1 VTPAQVRYHPDEWA
15 HDLDEWWSPLT
26 GLAAKA
32 DCASDDWLSVLGVGE
47 FFEPRLLE
55 QARVLTPWIC
65 LAASAV
71 AASAA
76 RRWAE
81 VAAQPDA
88 EPAARALAT
97 AAFDVAVGLERLRW
111 DGRRIG
117 EGVLSTGEL
126 IDLGRRAVLALPA
139 APADVAASAR
149 PATSLAAT
157 LAAAEPIGLYLAAG
171 WLAHAGA
178 ATTLGPTMIPEDCP
192 HIEQQI
198 RRDHDEAAVAAP
210 VLADVPATGATA
222 ATGAVAATGAAFADI
237 AAAAAGS
244 DPIAWGTAHL
254 IERLMDGMIDCGPA
268 ALRPDDPPAEARANV
283 LLVAGHGQV
292 GLFETRRQTSVLPVP
307 PGIVVPDLAR
317 MAFVHGNGDFRSS
330 VYTAYIAAA
339 KAEQVKRAGELVS
352 WHIQLPSGT
361 HPLAEKQISGRSAGL
376 GAYVAFRSLSN
387 PGVFADKDVAFTG
400 QVSPDGHVGEVENAN
415 DKIEAAHRRR
425 IRVVVYPRGQAW
437 VDPDDIVQ
445 LEGVE
450 RAEDALIAAA
460 QQLRGLRS
468 YLEAACRLVAPEPWL
483 RTWLSRQ
490 GRSADKMPLLT
501 VTCRH
506 LPPARES
513 LSDQAARKEPE
524 VPPCPAHQLASLY
537 PGYSFAVSADAGG
550 GNTMA
555 AKRMVAS
562 AARRALDGLRALG
575 SDDRFPGFTLP
586 LYVPLGTLPTTWDGV
601 VQASVAA
608 LPALAEPGLEVA
620 VALANTLR
628 ADNPR
633 PWRALVVVD
642 GTDRTHRSGSSAV
655 ADKERD
661 FVALV
666 TSSPHQ
672 SHPGWRPSRPAQVVL
687 CGRHGS
693 PAHHRAAEALRRE
706 RPDSTATM
714 GLDPLT
720 GAEIDRY
727 VASLS
732 TAGTSLTGKARD
744 LATNPLL
751 LTLSVI
757 AGRSQ
762 HGEGDSTDLLDRVI
776 DVLLGSEAGH
786 RRYLAEIAFRA
797 AVAKRQP
804 VSEFTLADIAARGS
818 ESAVELALADNDTE
832 RAMAIALD
840 RHERQAFQSAEEETH
855 LLTASG
861 AGWRF
866 FHDRAFA
873 FLVADRVA
881 RHAAEDPG
889 SGDELFGELGSH
901 LGDALWTDVIEATG
915 RLLELPSR
923 ASSDRA

>member
-1 VTPAQVRYHPDEWA
+1 MSPVQVRYHPDEWA
-15 HDLDEWWSPLT
+15 HDLDEWWAPLA
-26 GLAAKA
+26 GLTARAGRA
-32 DCASDDWLSVLGVGE
+32 PGDWLGVLGVEE

-76 RRWAE
+76 RGWAE
-81 VAAQPDA
+81 AAPQPGS

-97 AAFDVAVGLERLRW
+97 TAFDVAVGLQRLRW
-111 DGRRIG
+111 DGRRLG
-117 EGVLSTGEL
+117 EGVLSTAEL
-126 IDLGRRAVLALPA
+126 VDLGRRAVLALHDPA
-139 APADVAASAR
+139 AASADVAASTR
-149 PATSLAAT
+149 PATSFAAT
-157 LAAAEPIGLYLAAG
+157 LATTEPIGLYLAAG
-171 WLAHAGA
+171 WLAHAGGAPEPSMIA
-178 ATTLGPTMIPEDCP
+178 ADCS
-192 HIEQQI
+192 HMEQQI
-198 RRDHDEAAVAAP
+198 RRDHGSAAVAEP
-210 VLADVPATGATA
+210 VLTDIPAA
-222 ATGAVAATGAAFADI
+222 AATGAAFADI

-254 IERLMDGMIDCGPA
+254 IERLIDGAMDHSPA
-268 ALRPDDPPAEARANV
+268 ALRPDDPPGEARANV

-292 GLFETRRQTSVLPVP
+292 GLFETRRHTSLLRVP
-307 PGIVVPDLAR
+307 PGTVVPDLAR
-317 MAFVHGNGDFRSS
+317 MAFVHGNGDFLGSIGSAFAAS
-330 VYTAYIAAA
+330 V
-339 KAEQVKRAGELVS
+339 KAEELERGGELVS
-352 WHIQLPSGT
+352 WNIQLPSGT
-361 HPLAEKQISGRSAGL
+361 HPLAEKTVSGRSAGL

-387 PGVFADKDVAFTG
+387 PGVFSDKDVAFTG

-425 IRVVVYPRGQAW
+425 IRLVVHPRGQAW

-450 RAEDALIAAA
+450 TAEDALIAAA

-483 RTWLSRQ
+483 RTWLLRQ
-490 GRSADKMPLLT
+490 GRRADEMPLLT

-506 LPPARES
+506 LPPAREA
-513 LSDQAARKEPE
+513 LSGHEARKEPE
-524 VPPCPAHQLASLY
+524 VPPCAAHQLASLY
-537 PGYSFAVSADAGG
+537 PGYSFAISADAGG

-555 AKRMVAS
+555 AKRMVAE

-575 SDDRFPGFTLP
+575 SEDRFPVCTLP
-586 LYVPLGTLPTTWDGV
+586 LYVPLGALPTTWDGV

-620 VALANTLR
+620 VALANALR

-642 GTDRTHRSGSSAV
+642 GTDRTHRSGSSVV

-706 RPDSTATM
+706 RPDAVATM

-727 VASLS
+727 VAGLS
-732 TAGTSLTGKARD
+732 AARISLTGKARD

-757 AGRSQ
+757 AGRP
-762 HGEGDSTDLLDRVI
+762 HAGDGDSTDLLDRVI
-776 DVLLGSEAGH
+776 DVLLGAEAGH

-804 VSEFTLADIAARGS
+804 AGEFTLADIAGRGS
-818 ESAVELALADNDTE
+818 ETTVELALADNDTE

-915 RLLELPSR
+915 RLLELRSR
-923 ASSDRA
+923 ALSERA

>member
-1 VTPAQVRYHPDEWA
+1 MSPAQVRYHPDEWA

-26 GLAAKA
+26 GLAVKA

-117 EGVLSTGEL
+117 EGVLSTGDL
-126 IDLGRRAVLALPA
+126 IDLGRRAVLALHDPA
-139 APADVAASAR
+139 AAG
-149 PATSLAAT
+149 
-157 LAAAEPIGLYLAAG
+157 AEPIGLYLAAG

-178 ATTLGPTMIPEDCP
+178 EPA
-192 HIEQQI
+192 
-198 RRDHDEAAVAAP
+198 
-210 VLADVPATGATA
+210 LADIAAAA
-222 ATGAVAATGAAFADI
+222 ATGVAFADI
-237 AAAAAGS
+237 AAAAGS

-254 IERLMDGMIDCGPA
+254 VERLMDGMIDCGPA

-292 GLFETRRQTSVLPVP
+292 GSFETRRQTSVLPVP

-317 MAFVHGNGDFRSS
+317 MAFVHGNGDFLES
-330 VYTAYIAAA
+330 VGNAFAAA
-339 KAEQVKRAGELVS
+339 VKAERVERAGELVS
-352 WHIQLPSGT
+352 WHIQLPTGT
-361 HPLAEKQISGRSAGL
+361 HPLAEKLVSGRSAGL

-483 RTWLSRQ
+483 RTWLRRQ

-506 LPPARES
+506 LPPAREA

-620 VALANTLR
+620 VALASTLR

-672 SHPGWRPSRPAQVVL
+672 NHPGWRPSRPAQVVL

-732 TAGTSLTGKARD
+732 TAGISLTGKARD

-757 AGRSQ
+757 AGRPQ

-776 DVLLGSEAGH
+776 DVLLGTEAGH

>member
-1 VTPAQVRYHPDEWA
+1 MSPVQVRYHPDEWA
-15 HDLDEWWSPLT
+15 HDLDEWWTPLT
-26 GLAAKA
+26 GLVAKA

-65 LAASAV
+65 LAASAA

-81 VAAQPDA
+81 VTAQPDA

-117 EGVLSTGEL
+117 EGVLSTGGL
-126 IDLGRRAVLALPA
+126 IDLGRRAVLALLDPA
-139 APADVAASAR
+139 AASADVAAPAR

-157 LAAAEPIGLYLAAG
+157 VATTEPIGLYLAAG
-171 WLAHAGA
+171 WLAHAGG
-178 ATTLGPTMIPEDCP
+178 ATTLG
-192 HIEQQI
+192 
-198 RRDHDEAAVAAP
+198 REAA
-210 VLADVPATGATA
+210 ADHGEAA
-222 ATGAVAATGAAFADI
+222 ATGVAFADI

-254 IERLMDGMIDCGPA
+254 VERLIDGMIDCGPA

-292 GLFETRRQTSVLPVP
+292 GLFETRRQTSALPVP

-317 MAFVHGNGDFRSS
+317 MAFVHGNDDFRTS
-330 VYTAYIAAA
+330 VDAAYTAAA
-339 KAEQVKRAGELVS
+339 KAEQVERAGELVS

-361 HPLAEKQISGRSAGL
+361 HPLAEKLVSGRSAGL

-483 RTWLSRQ
+483 RTWLRRQ
-490 GRSADKMPLLT
+490 GRSTDKMPLLT

-506 LPPARES
+506 LPPAREA

-586 LYVPLGTLPTTWDGV
+586 LYVPLGALPTTWDGV

-620 VALANTLR
+620 VALASTLR

-732 TAGTSLTGKARD
+732 TSGISLTGKARD

-757 AGRSQ
+757 AGRPQ

-776 DVLLGSEAGH
+776 DVLLGAEADH

-840 RHERQAFQSAEEETH
+840 RHERQAFQSAEEESH

-915 RLLELPSR
+915 RLLELRSR

>member
-1 VTPAQVRYHPDEWA
+1 MSPVQVRYHPDEWA
-15 HDLDEWWSPLT
+15 HDLDEWWAPLT
-26 GLAAKA
+26 GLVAKA

-55 QARVLTPWIC
+55 QARVLTSWIC

-71 AASAA
+71 GAAAA
-76 RRWAE
+76 RRWADL
-81 VAAQPDA
+81 AAQPAA

-97 AAFDVAVGLERLRW
+97 AAFDVAVALERLRW

-117 EGVLSTGEL
+117 EGVVSTGEL
-126 IDLGRRAVLALPA
+126 IDLGRRA
-139 APADVAASAR
+139 APALAATPADRAGSAR
-149 PATSLAAT
+149 PAPSAALAT
-157 LAAAEPIGLYLAAG
+157 TEPIGLYLAAG
-171 WLAHAGA
+171 WLAHASGTA
-178 ATTLGPTMIPEDCP
+178 LRPTMIAEDFS
-192 HIEQQI
+192 HLERQI
-198 RRDHDEAAVAAP
+198 LRDHEEAAGDQGQAA
-210 VLADVPATGATA
+210 ASGS
-222 ATGAVAATGAAFADI
+222 AFASI

-254 IERLMDGMIDCGPA
+254 VERLVDGMIDRGPA
-268 ALRPDDPPAEARANV
+268 SLRPDDPPAEARANV

-292 GLFETRRQTSVLPVP
+292 GLFETRRQTSELPVP

-317 MAFVHGNGDFRSS
+317 MAFVHGNDDFRIS
-330 VYTAYIAAA
+330 VDTAYTAAV
-339 KAEQVKRAGELVS
+339 KREQLERAGELVS

-361 HPLAEKQISGRSAGL
+361 HPLAEKLVSGRSAGL

-483 RTWLSRQ
+483 RTWLRRQ

-506 LPPARES
+506 LPPAREA

-524 VPPCPAHQLASLY
+524 VPPCPAHQLATLY

-575 SDDRFPGFTLP
+575 SEDRFPGFTLP
-586 LYVPLGTLPTTWDGV
+586 LYVPLGALPTTWDGV

-693 PAHHRAAEALRRE
+693 PGHHRAAEALRRE
-706 RPDSTATM
+706 RPDAVATM

-732 TAGTSLTGKARD
+732 TAGISLTGKARD

-757 AGRSQ
+757 AGKPQ
-762 HGEGDSTDLLDRVI
+762 PAGEGDSTDLLDRVI
-776 DVLLGSEAGH
+776 DVLLGAEADH

-915 RLLELPSR
+915 RLLELRSR
-923 ASSDRA
+923 APSDRA

>member
-1 VTPAQVRYHPDEWA
+1 VSPVQVRYHPDEWA
-15 HDLDEWWSPLT
+15 HDLDEWWTPLV
-26 GLAAKA
+26 GLTAKA
-32 DCASDDWLSVLGVGE
+32 DCACDGWLSVLGVGE

-76 RRWAE
+76 RGWAE
-81 VAAQPDA
+81 AAAQPDS

-97 AAFDVAVGLERLRW
+97 AAFDVAVRLERLRW

-126 IDLGRRAVLALPA
+126 IDLGRRAVLARDPA
-139 APADVAASAR
+139 AASAG
-149 PATSLAAT
+149 
-157 LAAAEPIGLYLAAG
+157 AEPIGVYLAAG
-171 WLAHAGA
+171 WLAHAGGE
-178 ATTLGPTMIPEDCP
+178 LEPTMIAADYS
-192 HIEQQI
+192 HIERQI
-198 RRDHDEAAVAAP
+198 RRDHGEAA
-210 VLADVPATGATA
+210 TA
-222 ATGAVAATGAAFADI
+222 EPAFADI

-254 IERLMDGMIDCGPA
+254 VERLIDGVMDRGPA

-283 LLVAGHGQV
+283 LLVSGHGQV
-292 GLFETRRQTSVLPVP
+292 GLFETRRQTSLLQVP
-307 PGIVVPDLAR
+307 SGTVVPDLAR
-317 MAFVHGNGDFRSS
+317 MAFVHGNGDFVGSIGSS
-330 VYTAYIAAA
+330 FAAA
-339 KAEQVKRAGELVS
+339 VKAEQLERAGELVS
-352 WHIQLPSGT
+352 WNIQLPSGT
-361 HPLAEKQISGRSAGL
+361 HPLAEKTVFGKSAGL

-387 PGVFADKDVAFTG
+387 PGVFSDKDVAFTG
-400 QVSPDGHVGEVENAN
+400 QVSPDGQVGEVENAN

-425 IRVVVYPRGQAW
+425 IRLVVYPRGQAW

-483 RTWLSRQ
+483 RTWLRRQ
-490 GRSADKMPLLT
+490 GRRADEMPLLT

-506 LPPARES
+506 LPPAREA

-524 VPPCPAHQLASLY
+524 VPPCPAHQLASMY

-555 AKRMVAS
+555 AKRMVAL

-575 SDDRFPGFTLP
+575 SEDRFPGLTLP

-633 PWRALVVVD
+633 PWRALVVAD

-655 ADKERD
+655 ADRERD

-666 TSSPHQ
+666 TSSPRK

-706 RPDSTATM
+706 RPEAVATM

-727 VASLS
+727 VAGLS
-732 TAGTSLTGKARD
+732 AARISLTGKARD

-757 AGRSQ
+757 AGRP
-762 HGEGDSTDLLDRVI
+762 HAGDGDSTDLLDRVI
-776 DVLLGSEAGH
+776 DVLLGAEAGH

-804 VSEFTLADIAARGS
+804 VGEFTLADIAGRGS
-818 ESAVELALADNDTE
+818 EATVELALADNDTE

-915 RLLELPSR
+915 RLLELRSR
-923 ASSDRA
+923 ALSERA

>member
-1 VTPAQVRYHPDEWA
+1 VSPAGVRYHPDEWA

-26 GLAAKA
+26 SLAAKA
-32 DCASDDWLSVLGVGE
+32 GCASDDWLTVLGVEE

-76 RRWAE
+76 RTWAE
-81 VAAQPDA
+81 ATLRPDSG
-88 EPAARALAT
+88 PAAWALAT
-97 AAFDVAVGLERLRW
+97 AAFDVAAGLERLRW
-111 DGRRIG
+111 DGRRLG
-117 EGVLSTGEL
+117 EGVLRTGEL
-126 IDLGRRAVLALPA
+126 IDLGRRAVSIPPSTSPA
-139 APADVAASAR
+139 AK
-149 PATSLAAT
+149 T
-157 LAAAEPIGLYLAAG
+157 EPTGLYLAAG
-171 WLAHAGA
+171 WLVHAGGA
-178 ATTLGPTMIPEDCP
+178 VEP
-192 HIEQQI
+192 
-198 RRDHDEAAVAAP
+198 AAVPAGAP
-210 VLADVPATGATA
+210 PGLTATPEP
-222 ATGAVAATGAAFADI
+222 AFASI
-237 AAAAAGS
+237 AAARAGT

-254 IERLMDGMIDCGPA
+254 VERLIDGGIDRGPV

-292 GLFETRRQTSVLPVP
+292 GLLETRRQTSLLPVP
-307 PGIVVPDLAR
+307 AGTVVPDLAR

-330 VYTAYIAAA
+330 VDTAYIAAA
-339 KAEQVKRAGELVS
+339 KAERVERPGELVS
-352 WHIQLPSGT
+352 WSIQLPSGT
-361 HPLAEKQISGRSAGL
+361 HPLAEKTVSGRSAGL

-387 PGVFADKDVAFTG
+387 PGVFSDSGVAFTG
-400 QVSPDGHVGEVENAN
+400 QVSPDGLVGEVESAH

-425 IRVVVYPRGQAW
+425 IRLVVHPRGQAW

-483 RTWLSRQ
+483 RTWLRRQ
-490 GRSADKMPLLT
+490 GRRPDETPLLT

-506 LPPARES
+506 LPPREA
-513 LSDQAARKEPE
+513 LSHHPERKEPE
-524 VPPCPAHQLASLY
+524 IPPCPAHQLASLY

-555 AKRMVAS
+555 AKRMVAL

-575 SDDRFPGFTLP
+575 SEDRFAGFTLP

-608 LPALAEPGLEVA
+608 LPALTEPGLEVA

-628 ADNPR
+628 ADSPR

-642 GTDRTHRSGSSAV
+642 GTDRTHRSGSSAL
-655 ADKERD
+655 ADRERD

-672 SHPGWRPSRPAQVVL
+672 THPGWRPSRPAQVVL

-706 RPDSTATM
+706 RPDAVATM

-732 TAGTSLTGKARD
+732 TSGTSLTGRARD

-757 AGRSQ
+757 AGKPRPA
-762 HGEGDSTDLLDRVI
+762 GEGDSTDLLDRVI
-776 DVLLGSEAGH
+776 DVLLGAAVDD

-804 VSEFTLADIAARGS
+804 VGEFTLADIAARGS
-818 ESAVELALADNDTE
+818 ELAVELALADNDTE

-873 FLVADRVA
+873 FLVADRIA
-881 RHAAEDPG
+881 RRAAEHPG

-915 RLLELPSR
+915 RLLELRSR
-923 ASSDRA
+923 VAPVTDGA

>member
-1 VTPAQVRYHPDEWA
+1 MSPAQVRYHPDEWA

-26 GLAAKA
+26 GLAVKA

-117 EGVLSTGEL
+117 EGVLSTGDL
-126 IDLGRRAVLALPA
+126 IDLGRRAVLAPHDPA
-139 APADVAASAR
+139 AAG
-149 PATSLAAT
+149 
-157 LAAAEPIGLYLAAG
+157 AEPIGLYLAAG

-178 ATTLGPTMIPEDCP
+178 EPA
-192 HIEQQI
+192 
-198 RRDHDEAAVAAP
+198 
-210 VLADVPATGATA
+210 LADIAAAA
-222 ATGAVAATGAAFADI
+222 ATGVAFADI

-254 IERLMDGMIDCGPA
+254 VERLMDGMIDCGPA

-317 MAFVHGNGDFRSS
+317 MAFVHGNGDFLES
-330 VYTAYIAAA
+330 VGNAFAAA
-339 KAEQVKRAGELVS
+339 VKAERVERAGELVS
-352 WHIQLPSGT
+352 WHIQLPTGT
-361 HPLAEKQISGRSAGL
+361 HPLAEKLVSGRSAGL

-483 RTWLSRQ
+483 RTWLRRQ

-506 LPPARES
+506 LPPAREA

-620 VALANTLR
+620 VALASTLR

-642 GTDRTHRSGSSAV
+642 GTDRTHRSGSAV

-672 SHPGWRPSRPAQVVL
+672 NHPGWRPSRPAQVVL

-732 TAGTSLTGKARD
+732 TAGISLTGKARD

-757 AGRSQ
+757 AGRPQ

-776 DVLLGSEAGH
+776 DVLLGTEAGH

>member
-1 VTPAQVRYHPDEWA
+1 MSPVQVRYHPDEWA
-15 HDLDEWWSPLT
+15 HDLDEWWTPLT

-65 LAASAV
+65 LAASAA

-111 DGRRIG
+111 EGRRIG
-117 EGVLSTGEL
+117 EGVLSTGGL
-126 IDLGRRAVLALPA
+126 IDLGRRAVLALHDPA
-139 APADVAASAR
+139 AASPDAAASTR

-157 LAAAEPIGLYLAAG
+157 VATTEPIGLYLAAG
-171 WLAHAGA
+171 WLAHAGG
-178 ATTLGPTMIPEDCP
+178 ATTLGPEAVA
-192 HIEQQI
+192 
-198 RRDHDEAAVAAP
+198 DHGEAAVAEPA
-210 VLADVPATGATA
+210 LADIA
-222 ATGAVAATGAAFADI
+222 ATGVAFADI
-237 AAAAAGS
+237 AVAAAGS

-254 IERLMDGMIDCGPA
+254 VERLMDGMIDCGPA

-317 MAFVHGNGDFRSS
+317 MAFVHGSDDFRTS
-330 VYTAYIAAA
+330 VDAAYTAAA
-339 KAEQVKRAGELVS
+339 KAEQVERAGELVS

-361 HPLAEKQISGRSAGL
+361 HPLAEKLVSGRSAGL

-483 RTWLSRQ
+483 RTWLRRQ
-490 GRSADKMPLLT
+490 GRSTDKMPLLT

-506 LPPARES
+506 LPPAREA

-575 SDDRFPGFTLP
+575 SEDRFPGFTLP
-586 LYVPLGTLPTTWDGV
+586 LYVPLGALPTTWDGV

-620 VALANTLR
+620 VALASTLR

-672 SHPGWRPSRPAQVVL
+672 SHPGGRPSRPAQVVL

-706 RPDSTATM
+706 RPESTATM

-732 TAGTSLTGKARD
+732 TAGISLTGKARD

-757 AGRSQ
+757 AGRPQ
-762 HGEGDSTDLLDRVI
+762 HSEGDSTDLLDRVI
-776 DVLLGSEAGH
+776 DVLLGAEADH

-840 RHERQAFQSAEEETH
+840 RHERQAFQSAEEESH

-915 RLLELPSR
+915 RLLELRSR

>member
-1 VTPAQVRYHPDEWA
+1 MSPAQVRYHPDEWA
-15 HDLDEWWSPLT
+15 HDLDEWWTPLT

-71 AASAA
+71 TASAA
-76 RRWAE
+76 RRWVE

-117 EGVLSTGEL
+117 EGVLSTGDL
-126 IDLGRRAVLALPA
+126 IDLGRRAVLALAATPA
-139 APADVAASAR
+139 AVAASNR

-157 LAAAEPIGLYLAAG
+157 LAATEPIGLYLAAG
-171 WLAHAGA
+171 WLAHAGGA
-178 ATTLGPTMIPEDCP
+178 APEPTMIPVDCS
-192 HIEQQI
+192 HIEQQTH
-198 RRDHDEAAVAAP
+198 RDHGEAVANH
-210 VLADVPATGATA
+210 
-222 ATGAVAATGAAFADI
+222 GAAAAESAFATI

-254 IERLMDGMIDCGPA
+254 VERLMDGMIDCGPA

-317 MAFVHGNGDFRSS
+317 MAFVHGNGDFLES
-330 VYTAYIAAA
+330 VGNAFAAA
-339 KAEQVKRAGELVS
+339 VKAERVERAGELVS
-352 WHIQLPSGT
+352 WHIQLPTGT
-361 HPLAEKQISGRSAGL
+361 HPLAEKLVSGRSAGL

-483 RTWLSRQ
+483 RTWLRRQ

-506 LPPARES
+506 LPPAREA

-620 VALANTLR
+620 VALASTLR

-672 SHPGWRPSRPAQVVL
+672 NHPGWRPSRPAQVVL

-732 TAGTSLTGKARD
+732 TAGISLTGKARD

-757 AGRSQ
+757 AGRPQ

-776 DVLLGSEAGH
+776 DVLLGTEAGH

>member
-1 VTPAQVRYHPDEWA
+1 MSPAQVRYHPDEWA
-15 HDLDEWWSPLT
+15 HDLDEWWTPLV
-26 GLAAKA
+26 GLAASA
-32 DCASDDWLSVLGVGE
+32 GCACDDWLSVLGVDE

-76 RRWAE
+76 RDWAE
-81 VAAQPDA
+81 VAAQPGF
-88 EPAARALAT
+88 ELAAGALAA
-97 AAFDVAVGLERLRW
+97 AAFDVAVRLQRLRW
-111 DGRRIG
+111 DGRRFG
-117 EGVLSTGEL
+117 EGVLSTDAL
-126 IDLGRRAVLALPA
+126 IALGRRAVRAPAPALPA
-139 APADVAASAR
+139 TPATAAAPAL
-149 PATSLAAT
+149 PATPAT
-157 LAAAEPIGLYLAAG
+157 AEPTGVYLAAG
-171 WLAHAGA
+171 WLVHAG
-178 ATTLGPTMIPEDCP
+178 G
-192 HIEQQI
+192 
-198 RRDHDEAAVAAP
+198 AVELTAAP
-210 VLADVPATGATA
+210 AGAPPDRAAGADR
-222 ATGAVAATGAAFADI
+222 AFADL
-237 AAAAAGS
+237 ASAAAGS

-254 IERLMDGMIDCGPA
+254 VERLIAGAMDRSPA
-268 ALRPDDPPAEARANV
+268 ALRPDDPPGEAQANV

-292 GLFETRRQTSVLPVP
+292 GVFETRRQTSLLRVP
-307 PGIVVPDLAR
+307 SGTVVPDLAR
-317 MAFVHGNGDFRSS
+317 MAFVHGNGDFLGSIGSAFAAS
-330 VYTAYIAAA
+330 V
-339 KAEQVKRAGELVS
+339 KAEQLERAGELVS
-352 WHIQLPSGT
+352 WSIQLPSGT
-361 HPLAEKQISGRSAGL
+361 HPLAEKTVSGRSAGL

-387 PGVFADKDVAFTG
+387 PGVFSDKDVAFTG
-400 QVSPDGHVGEVENAN
+400 QVFPDGHVGDVESAN

-425 IRVVVYPRGQAW
+425 IRLVVHPRGQAW

-450 RAEDALIAAA
+450 TAEDALIAAA

-483 RTWLSRQ
+483 RTWLRRQ
-490 GRSADKMPLLT
+490 GRRADEMPLLT

-506 LPPARES
+506 LPPARET
-513 LSDQAARKEPE
+513 LSGHEARKEPE
-524 VPPCPAHQLASLY
+524 VPPCAAHQLASLY
-537 PGYSFAVSADAGG
+537 PGYSFAIGADAGG

-555 AKRMVAS
+555 AKRMVAE

-575 SDDRFPGFTLP
+575 SEDRFPGSTLP
-586 LYVPLGTLPTTWDGV
+586 LYVPLGTLPTTWDGL
-601 VQASVAA
+601 VQASAAA

-620 VALANTLR
+620 VALASTLR

-633 PWRALVVVD
+633 PWRPLVVVD

-693 PAHHRAAEALRRE
+693 PAHHRAAEALRHE
-706 RPDSTATM
+706 RPDAVATM

-732 TAGTSLTGKARD
+732 TARISLTGKARD
-744 LATNPLL
+744 LATDPLL

-757 AGRSQ
+757 AGRP
-762 HGEGDSTDLLDRVI
+762 HGGDGDSTDLLDRVI
-776 DVLLGSEAGH
+776 DVLLGAEAGQ
-786 RRYLAEIAFRA
+786 RKYLGEIAFRA

-804 VSEFTLADIAARGS
+804 VGEFTLADVAIQGS
-818 ESAVELALADNDTE
+818 EAAVELALADNDTE

-861 AGWRF
+861 VGWRF

-915 RLLELPSR
+915 RLLELHSR
-923 ASSDRA
+923 APSDLA

>member
-1 VTPAQVRYHPDEWA
+1 VSPVQVRYHPDEWA
-15 HDLDEWWSPLT
+15 HDLDEWWTPLT
-26 GLAAKA
+26 VLAAKA
-32 DCASDDWLSVLGVGE
+32 DLGSDDWLGVLGVAE

-71 AASAA
+71 AAAAA
-76 RRWAE
+76 RGWAE
-81 VAAQPDA
+81 VAAQPGA
-88 EPAARALAT
+88 GPAALALAR
-97 AAFDVAVGLERLRW
+97 AALDVAVGLERLRW

-126 IDLGRRAVLALPA
+126 IDQGRRAVLAPA
-139 APADVAASAR
+139 AMPADVAASAR
-149 PATSLAAT
+149 PATSPAAT
-157 LAAAEPIGLYLAAG
+157 LGTGEPVGLYLAAG
-171 WLAHAGA
+171 WLAHAGGI
-178 ATTLGPTMIPEDCP
+178 GPDFTMIGDDCS
-192 HIEQQI
+192 HIGHQI
-198 RRDHDEAAVAAP
+198 LTDHGEAAAES
-210 VLADVPATGATA
+210 
-222 ATGAVAATGAAFADI
+222 AVASI

-254 IERLMDGMIDCGPA
+254 VERLMDGTIDRGPA

-307 PGIVVPDLAR
+307 PGTVVPDLAR
-317 MAFVHGNGDFRSS
+317 MAFVHGNGDFLAS
-330 VYTAYIAAA
+330 VGAAFTAAV
-339 KAEQVKRAGELVS
+339 KAEQVKRAAELVT

-361 HPLAEKQISGRSAGL
+361 HPLAEKMISGRSAGL

-387 PGVFADKDVAFTG
+387 PGVFADAGVAFTG

-445 LEGVE
+445 LEGVD

-483 RTWLSRQ
+483 RTWLRRQ
-490 GRSADKMPLLT
+490 GRSADEMPLLN

-506 LPPARES
+506 LPPAREA

-524 VPPCPAHQLASLY
+524 VPPCPAHQLASMY

-555 AKRMVAS
+555 AKRMVAL

-575 SDDRFPGFTLP
+575 SEDRFVGFTLP

-620 VALANTLR
+620 VALASTLR

-633 PWRALVVVD
+633 PWRPLVVVD

-706 RPDSTATM
+706 RPDAVATM

-732 TAGTSLTGKARD
+732 TARISLTGKARD

-757 AGRSQ
+757 AGKPRPA
-762 HGEGDSTDLLDRVI
+762 GEGDSTDLLDRVI
-776 DVLLGSEAGH
+776 DVLLGAETGH

-804 VSEFTLADIAARGS
+804 VGEFTLADIAARGS

-855 LLTASG
+855 LLTASRSSG

-915 RLLELPSR
+915 RLLELRSR
-923 ASSDRA
+923 TSSDRA

>member
-1 VTPAQVRYHPDEWA
+1 VSPESPVQVRYHPDEWA

-26 GLAAKA
+26 SLAAKA

-76 RRWAE
+76 RGWAE
-81 VAAQPDA
+81 AAVQPGSA
-88 EPAARALAT
+88 PAAWALAAT
-97 AAFDVAVGLERLRW
+97 AFDVAVGLERLRW
-111 DGRRIG
+111 DGRRLG
-117 EGVLSTGEL
+117 EGVLRTPEL
-126 IDLGRRAVLALPA
+126 IDFGRRAVLELGRGPA
-139 APADVAASAR
+139 ADDG
-149 PATSLAAT
+149 T
-157 LAAAEPIGLYLAAG
+157 EPTGVYLAAG
-171 WLAHAGA
+171 WLVHAG
-178 ATTLGPTMIPEDCP
+178 
-192 HIEQQI
+192 
-198 RRDHDEAAVAAP
+198 
-210 VLADVPATGATA
+210 
-222 ATGAVAATGAAFADI
+222 GAVAPAAVPPGAPPGSAAAPEQALACI
-237 AAAAAGS
+237 AAASAGA

-254 IERLMDGMIDCGPA
+254 AERLIDGGIDRGPVT
-268 ALRPDDPPAEARANV
+268 LRPDDPPAEARANV

-292 GLFETRRQTSVLPVP
+292 GLLETRRQTSLLPVP
-307 PGIVVPDLAR
+307 AGTVVPDLAR
-317 MAFVHGNGDFRSS
+317 MAFVHGNGDFLASIG
-330 VYTAYIAAA
+330 TAFTAAA
-339 KAEQVKRAGELVS
+339 KAEQVKRPGELVS
-352 WHIQLPSGT
+352 WNIQLPSGT
-361 HPLAEKQISGRSAGL
+361 HPLAEKTVSGRSAGL

-387 PGVFADKDVAFTG
+387 PGLVSDSGVAFTG
-400 QVSPDGHVGEVENAN
+400 QVSPDGLVGEVESAH

-425 IRVVVYPRGQAW
+425 IRLVVYPRGQAW

-460 QQLRGLRS
+460 QQLRGLRN

-483 RTWLSRQ
+483 RTWLHRQ
-490 GRSADKMPLLT
+490 GRRADEMPLLT

-506 LPPARES
+506 LPPREA
-513 LSDQAARKEPE
+513 LSHHPARKEPE
-524 VPPCPAHQLASLY
+524 VPPCPAHQLASMY

-555 AKRMVAS
+555 AKRMVAL

-575 SDDRFPGFTLP
+575 SDDRLPGLTLP

-608 LPALAEPGLEVA
+608 LPALTEPGLEVA

-655 ADKERD
+655 ADRERD

-672 SHPGWRPSRPAQVVL
+672 THPGWRPSRPAQVVL

-706 RPDSTATM
+706 RPDAVATM

-732 TAGTSLTGKARD
+732 TARIALTGRARD

-757 AGRSQ
+757 AGKP
-762 HGEGDSTDLLDRVI
+762 HPAGDGDSTDLLDRVI
-776 DVLLGSEAGH
+776 DVLLGTEAGQAGH

-797 AVAKRQP
+797 AVAKCQP
-804 VSEFTLADIAARGS
+804 VGEFTLADIAARGS
-818 ESAVELALADNDTE
+818 EFAVELALADNDME

-840 RHERQAFQSAEEETH
+840 RQERQAFQSAEEETH

-881 RHAAEDPG
+881 RHAAEHPG
-889 SGDELFGELGSH
+889 SGDELFAELGSH

-915 RLLELPSR
+915 RLLELRSR
-923 ASSDRA
+923 T

>member
-1 VTPAQVRYHPDEWA
+1 MSPAQVRYHPDEWA

-26 GLAAKA
+26 GLAVKA

-71 AASAA
+71 TASAA
-76 RRWAE
+76 RRWVE

-117 EGVLSTGEL
+117 EGVLSTGDL
-126 IDLGRRAVLALPA
+126 IDLGRRAVLALA
-139 APADVAASAR
+139 ATPADVAASTR
-149 PATSLAAT
+149 PATSLAT
-157 LAAAEPIGLYLAAG
+157 TEPVGLYLAAG

-178 ATTLGPTMIPEDCP
+178 APEPTMIAADCS

-198 RRDHDEAAVAAP
+198 RRDHDETAVAEP
-210 VLADVPATGATA
+210 VLAEIA
-222 ATGAVAATGAAFADI
+222 AAAATGAAFADI

-254 IERLMDGMIDCGPA
+254 VERLMDGMIDCGPA

-317 MAFVHGNGDFRSS
+317 MAFVHGNGDFLES
-330 VYTAYIAAA
+330 VGNAFAAA
-339 KAEQVKRAGELVS
+339 VKAERVERAGELVS
-352 WHIQLPSGT
+352 WHIQLPTGT
-361 HPLAEKQISGRSAGL
+361 HPLAEKLVSGRSAGL

-483 RTWLSRQ
+483 RTWLRRQ

-506 LPPARES
+506 LPPAREA

-524 VPPCPAHQLASLY
+524 VSPCPAHQLASLY

-555 AKRMVAS
+555 AKRMVAA

-620 VALANTLR
+620 VALASTLR

-672 SHPGWRPSRPAQVVL
+672 NHPGWRPSRPAQVVL

-732 TAGTSLTGKARD
+732 TAGISLTGKARD

-757 AGRSQ
+757 AGRPQ

-776 DVLLGSEAGH
+776 DVLLGTEAGH

>member
-1 VTPAQVRYHPDEWA
+1 VSPAQVRYHPDEWA
-15 HDLDEWWSPLT
+15 HDLDEWWTPLT

-65 LAASAV
+65 LAASAM

-81 VAAQPDA
+81 VTAQPDA

-126 IDLGRRAVLALPA
+126 IDLGRRAVLALHDPA
-139 APADVAASAR
+139 A
-149 PATSLAAT
+149 TSRGT
-157 LAAAEPIGLYLAAG
+157 EPIGLYLAAG

-178 ATTLGPTMIPEDCP
+178 GPE
-192 HIEQQI
+192 
-198 RRDHDEAAVAAP
+198 P
-210 VLADVPATGATA
+210 VLAE
-222 ATGAVAATGAAFADI
+222 VAATGPVLAEI

-254 IERLMDGMIDCGPA
+254 VERLMDGMIDCGPA

-317 MAFVHGNGDFRSS
+317 MAFVHGNGDFLAS
-330 VYTAYIAAA
+330 VGNAFAAA
-339 KAEQVKRAGELVS
+339 LKAERVERAGELVS
-352 WHIQLPSGT
+352 WHIQLPTGT
-361 HPLAEKQISGRSAGL
+361 HPLAEKLVSGRSAGL

-483 RTWLSRQ
+483 RTWLRRQ

-506 LPPARES
+506 LPPAREA
-513 LSDQAARKEPE
+513 LPDGGQVPRKEPE

-620 VALANTLR
+620 VALASTLR

-672 SHPGWRPSRPAQVVL
+672 NHPGWRPSRPAQVVL

-732 TAGTSLTGKARD
+732 TAGISLTGKARD

-757 AGRSQ
+757 AGKP
-762 HGEGDSTDLLDRVI
+762 HPAGEGDSTDLLDRVI
-776 DVLLGSEAGH
+776 DVLLGTEAGH

-901 LGDALWTDVIEATG
+901 LGDALWIDVIEATG

-923 ASSDRA
+923 APSDRA

>member
-1 VTPAQVRYHPDEWA
+1 VSPVQVRYHPDEWA
-15 HDLDEWWSPLT
+15 HDLDEWWTP
-26 GLAAKA
+26 LAALTA
-32 DCASDDWLSVLGVGE
+32 EAGCAPGDWLSVLGVEE

-76 RRWAE
+76 RGWAE
-81 VAAQPDA
+81 AAAQPGS
-88 EPAARALAT
+88 EPAERALAT
-97 AAFDVAVGLERLRW
+97 AAFEVAVRLQRLRW

-117 EGVLSTGEL
+117 EGVLSTAEL
-126 IDLGRRAVLALPA
+126 IALGRRAVLAGGYAPA
-139 APADVAASAR
+139 ATFAGP
-149 PATSLAAT
+149 
-157 LAAAEPIGLYLAAG
+157 EPVGVYLAAG
-171 WLAHAGA
+171 WLVHAGG
-178 ATTLGPTMIPEDCP
+178 ATLEPTMIPEDLVL
-192 HIEQQI
+192 HVGTIH
-198 RRDHDEAAVAAP
+198 RDHGEPAGVAA
-210 VLADVPATGATA
+210 AGR
-222 ATGAVAATGAAFADI
+222 AFANI

-254 IERLMDGMIDCGPA
+254 VECLIDGAMDRSPA
-268 ALRPDDPPAEARANV
+268 ALRPDDPPGEARANV

-292 GLFETRRQTSVLPVP
+292 GLFETRRQTSLLRVP
-307 PGIVVPDLAR
+307 SGTVVPDLAR
-317 MAFVHGNGDFRSS
+317 MAFVHGNGDFLTS
-330 VYTAYIAAA
+330 VGTAFIAAV
-339 KAEQVKRAGELVS
+339 KAEQLERAGELVS
-352 WHIQLPSGT
+352 WNIQLPSGP
-361 HPLAEKQISGRSAGL
+361 HPLAEKTVSGRSAGL

-387 PGVFADKDVAFTG
+387 PGVFSDKDVAFTG

-425 IRVVVYPRGQAW
+425 IRLVVHPRGQAW

-450 RAEDALIAAA
+450 TAEDALIAAA

-468 YLEAACRLVAPEPWL
+468 YLEAACHLVAPEPWL
-483 RTWLSRQ
+483 RTWLRRQ
-490 GRSADKMPLLT
+490 GRRADEMPLLT

-506 LPPARES
+506 LPPARET
-513 LSDQAARKEPE
+513 LSGHEARKEPE
-524 VPPCPAHQLASLY
+524 VPPCAAHQLASLY
-537 PGYSFAVSADAGG
+537 PGYSFAISADAGG

-555 AKRMVAS
+555 AKRMVAE

-575 SDDRFPGFTLP
+575 SEDRFPGCTLP
-586 LYVPLGTLPTTWDGV
+586 LYVPLGALPTTWDGL

-620 VALANTLR
+620 VALANALR
-628 ADNPR
+628 ADNLR

-666 TSSPHQ
+666 TSSPHR

-687 CGRHGS
+687 CGRQGS
-693 PAHHRAAEALRRE
+693 PAHHRSAEALRYE
-706 RPDSTATM
+706 RPDAVATM

-720 GAEIDRY
+720 GAEIDRF

-732 TAGTSLTGKARD
+732 RARISLTGKARD

-757 AGRSQ
+757 AGRP
-762 HGEGDSTDLLDRVI
+762 HGGDGDSTDLLDRVI
-776 DVLLGSEAGH
+776 DVLLGAEAGQ

-804 VSEFTLADIAARGS
+804 VGEFTLADIAARGS
-818 ESAVELALADNDTE
+818 EAAVELALADNDTE

-861 AGWRF
+861 VGWRF

-915 RLLELPSR
+915 RLLELRSR
-923 ASSDRA
+923 APADRA

>member
-1 VTPAQVRYHPDEWA
+1 MSPAQVRYHPDEWA

-26 GLAAKA
+26 GLAVKA

-117 EGVLSTGEL
+117 EGVLSTGDL
-126 IDLGRRAVLALPA
+126 IDLGRRAVLALHDPA
-139 APADVAASAR
+139 AAG
-149 PATSLAAT
+149 
-157 LAAAEPIGLYLAAG
+157 AEPIGLYLAAG

-178 ATTLGPTMIPEDCP
+178 EPALAGI
-192 HIEQQI
+192 
-198 RRDHDEAAVAAP
+198 AAA
-210 VLADVPATGATA
+210 A
-222 ATGAVAATGAAFADI
+222 ATGVAFADI

-254 IERLMDGMIDCGPA
+254 VERLMDGMIDCGPA

-317 MAFVHGNGDFRSS
+317 MAFVHGNGDFLES
-330 VYTAYIAAA
+330 VGNAFAAA
-339 KAEQVKRAGELVS
+339 VKAEQVERAGELVS
-352 WHIQLPSGT
+352 WHIQLPTGT
-361 HPLAEKQISGRSAGL
+361 HPLAEKLVSGRSAGL

-483 RTWLSRQ
+483 RTWLRRQ

-506 LPPARES
+506 LPPAREA

-620 VALANTLR
+620 VALASTLR

-642 GTDRTHRSGSSAV
+642 GTDRTHRSGSAV

-672 SHPGWRPSRPAQVVL
+672 NHPGWRPSRPAQVVL

-732 TAGTSLTGKARD
+732 TAGISLTGKARD

-757 AGRSQ
+757 AGRPQ

-776 DVLLGSEAGH
+776 DVLLGTEAGH

>member
-1 VTPAQVRYHPDEWA
+1 MSPFQVRYHPDEWA
-15 HDLDEWWSPLT
+15 HDLDEWWTPLV
-26 GLAAKA
+26 GLTAKA
-32 DCASDDWLSVLGVGE
+32 DCAGDGWLSVLGVGE

-76 RRWAE
+76 RGWAE
-81 VAAQPDA
+81 AAERSTSDA
-88 EPAARALAT
+88 RDAGALAT
-97 AAFDVAVGLERLRW
+97 AAFDVAVRLERLRW

-117 EGVLSTGEL
+117 EGVLSTAEL
-126 IDLGRRAVLALPA
+126 IDLGRRATPA
-139 APADVAASAR
+139 RDPAAASAG
-149 PATSLAAT
+149 
-157 LAAAEPIGLYLAAG
+157 AEPIGVYLAAG
-171 WLAHAGA
+171 WLAHAG
-178 ATTLGPTMIPEDCP
+178 GGGVEPTMIAADCS
-192 HIEQQI
+192 HREQQI
-198 RRDHDEAAVAAP
+198 RRDHGEP
-210 VLADVPATGATA
+210 
-222 ATGAVAATGAAFADI
+222 AFARI

-254 IERLMDGMIDCGPA
+254 VERMIDGVMDRGPA
-268 ALRPDDPPAEARANV
+268 ALLPDDPPAEARANV
-283 LLVAGHGQV
+283 LLVSGHGQV
-292 GLFETRRQTSVLPVP
+292 GQFETRRQTSLLQVP
-307 PGIVVPDLAR
+307 PGTVVPDLAR
-317 MAFVHGNGDFRSS
+317 MAFVHGNGDFLTS
-330 VYTAYIAAA
+330 VGTAFMAAV
-339 KAEQVKRAGELVS
+339 KAGQLERAGELVS
-352 WHIQLPSGT
+352 WNIQLPSGT
-361 HPLAEKQISGRSAGL
+361 HPLAEKTVSGRSAGL

-387 PGVFADKDVAFTG
+387 PGVFSDKDVAFTG
-400 QVSPDGHVGEVENAN
+400 QVSPGGQVGEVENAN

-425 IRVVVYPRGQAW
+425 IRLVVYPRGQAW

-483 RTWLSRQ
+483 RTWLRRQ
-490 GRSADKMPLLT
+490 GRRADEMPLLT

-506 LPPARES
+506 LPPAREA

-524 VPPCPAHQLASLY
+524 VPPCPAHQLASMY

-555 AKRMVAS
+555 AKRMVAL

-575 SDDRFPGFTLP
+575 SEDRFPGLTLP
-586 LYVPLGTLPTTWDGV
+586 LYVPLGALPTTWDGV

-620 VALANTLR
+620 VALANALR

-655 ADKERD
+655 ADRERD

-706 RPDSTATM
+706 RPDAVATM

-727 VASLS
+727 VAGLS
-732 TAGTSLTGKARD
+732 AARISLTGKARD

-757 AGRSQ
+757 AGRP
-762 HGEGDSTDLLDRVI
+762 HAGDGDSTDLLDRVI
-776 DVLLGSEAGH
+776 DVLLGAEAGH

-804 VSEFTLADIAARGS
+804 VGEFTLADIASRGS
-818 ESAVELALADNDTE
+818 EATVELALADNDTE

-840 RHERQAFQSAEEETH
+840 LHERQAFQSAEEETH

-915 RLLELPSR
+915 RLLELRSR
-923 ASSDRA
+923 ALSERA

>member
-1 VTPAQVRYHPDEWA
+1 MSPAQVRYHPDEWA

-26 GLAAKA
+26 GLAVKA

-76 RRWAE
+76 RGWAE

-117 EGVLSTGEL
+117 EGVLSTGDL
-126 IDLGRRAVLALPA
+126 IDLGRRAVLALHDPA
-139 APADVAASAR
+139 AAGAD
-149 PATSLAAT
+149 
-157 LAAAEPIGLYLAAG
+157 PIGLYLAAG

-178 ATTLGPTMIPEDCP
+178 EPA
-192 HIEQQI
+192 
-198 RRDHDEAAVAAP
+198 
-210 VLADVPATGATA
+210 LADIAAAA
-222 ATGAVAATGAAFADI
+222 ATGVAFADI

-254 IERLMDGMIDCGPA
+254 VERLMDGMIDCGPA

-317 MAFVHGNGDFRSS
+317 MAFVHGNGDFLES
-330 VYTAYIAAA
+330 VGNAFAAA
-339 KAEQVKRAGELVS
+339 VKAEQVERAGELVS
-352 WHIQLPSGT
+352 WHIQLPTGT
-361 HPLAEKQISGRSAGL
+361 HPLAEKLVSGRSAGL

-483 RTWLSRQ
+483 RTWLRRQ

-506 LPPARES
+506 LPPAREA

-620 VALANTLR
+620 VALASTLR

-642 GTDRTHRSGSSAV
+642 GTDRAHRSGSAV

-672 SHPGWRPSRPAQVVL
+672 NHPGWRPSRPAQVVL

-732 TAGTSLTGKARD
+732 TAGISLTGKARD

-757 AGRSQ
+757 AGRPQ

-776 DVLLGSEAGH
+776 DVLLGTEAGH

-923 ASSDRA
+923 ASPDRA

>member
-1 VTPAQVRYHPDEWA
+1 MSPAQVRYHPDEWA

-26 GLAAKA
+26 GLAVKA

-117 EGVLSTGEL
+117 EGVLSTGDL
-126 IDLGRRAVLALPA
+126 IDLGRRAVLALHDPA
-139 APADVAASAR
+139 AAG
-149 PATSLAAT
+149 
-157 LAAAEPIGLYLAAG
+157 AEPIGLYLAAG

-178 ATTLGPTMIPEDCP
+178 EPALAGI
-192 HIEQQI
+192 
-198 RRDHDEAAVAAP
+198 AAA
-210 VLADVPATGATA
+210 A
-222 ATGAVAATGAAFADI
+222 ATGVAFADI

-254 IERLMDGMIDCGPA
+254 VERLMDGMIDCGPA
-268 ALRPDDPPAEARANV
+268 ALRPDDPPVEARANV

-317 MAFVHGNGDFRSS
+317 MAFVHGNGDFLES
-330 VYTAYIAAA
+330 VGNAFAAA
-339 KAEQVKRAGELVS
+339 VKAEQVERAGELVS
-352 WHIQLPSGT
+352 WHIQLPTGT
-361 HPLAEKQISGRSAGL
+361 HPLAEKLVSGRSAGL

-483 RTWLSRQ
+483 RTWLRRQ

-506 LPPARES
+506 LPPAREA

-620 VALANTLR
+620 VALASTLR

-642 GTDRTHRSGSSAV
+642 GTDRTHRTGSAV

-672 SHPGWRPSRPAQVVL
+672 NHPGWRPSRPAQVVL

-732 TAGTSLTGKARD
+732 TAGISLTGKARD

-757 AGRSQ
+757 AGRPQ

-776 DVLLGSEAGH
+776 DVLLGTEAGH

>member
-1 VTPAQVRYHPDEWA
+1 VSPAQVRYHPDEWA
-15 HDLDEWWSPLT
+15 HDLDEWWTPLT

-65 LAASAV
+65 LAASAM

-81 VAAQPDA
+81 VTAQPDA

-126 IDLGRRAVLALPA
+126 IDLGRRAVLALHDPA
-139 APADVAASAR
+139 A
-149 PATSLAAT
+149 TSRGT
-157 LAAAEPIGLYLAAG
+157 EPIGLYLAAG

-178 ATTLGPTMIPEDCP
+178 GPE
-192 HIEQQI
+192 
-198 RRDHDEAAVAAP
+198 P
-210 VLADVPATGATA
+210 VLAEIA
-222 ATGAVAATGAAFADI
+222 ATRPGLAEI

-254 IERLMDGMIDCGPA
+254 VERLMDGMIDCGPA

-317 MAFVHGNGDFRSS
+317 MAFVHGNGDFLAS
-330 VYTAYIAAA
+330 VGNAFAAA
-339 KAEQVKRAGELVS
+339 LKAERVERAGELVS
-352 WHIQLPSGT
+352 WHIQLPTGT
-361 HPLAEKQISGRSAGL
+361 HPLAEKLVSGRSAGL

-483 RTWLSRQ
+483 RTWLRRQ

-506 LPPARES
+506 LPPAREA
-513 LSDQAARKEPE
+513 LPDGGQVPRKEPE

-620 VALANTLR
+620 VALASTLR

-672 SHPGWRPSRPAQVVL
+672 NHPGWRPSRPAQVVL

-732 TAGTSLTGKARD
+732 TAGISLTGKARD

-757 AGRSQ
+757 AGKP
-762 HGEGDSTDLLDRVI
+762 HPAGEGDSTDLLDRVI
-776 DVLLGSEAGH
+776 DVLLGTEAGH

-901 LGDALWTDVIEATG
+901 LGDALWIDVIEATG
-915 RLLELPSR
+915 RLLELRR
-923 ASSDRA
+923 ASPDRA

>member
-1 VTPAQVRYHPDEWA
+1 MSPAQVRYHPDEWA
-15 HDLDEWWSPLT
+15 HDLDEWWTPLT

-71 AASAA
+71 TASAA
-76 RRWAE
+76 RRWVE

-117 EGVLSTGEL
+117 EGVLSTGDL
-126 IDLGRRAVLALPA
+126 IDLGRRAVLALHDPA
-139 APADVAASAR
+139 AASADVAASTR

-157 LAAAEPIGLYLAAG
+157 LATTEPVGLYLAAG

-178 ATTLGPTMIPEDCP
+178 ATTLGPTMIPEDCQ
-192 HIEQQI
+192 HIEQRI
-198 RRDHDEAAVAAP
+198 LRDHGEAAAAEP
-210 VLADVPATGATA
+210 VLAEIA
-222 ATGAVAATGAAFADI
+222 AAAATGAAFADI

-254 IERLMDGMIDCGPA
+254 VERLMDGMIDCGPA

-317 MAFVHGNGDFRSS
+317 MAFVHGNGDFLES
-330 VYTAYIAAA
+330 VGNAFAAA
-339 KAEQVKRAGELVS
+339 VKAERVERAGELVS
-352 WHIQLPSGT
+352 WHIQLPTGT
-361 HPLAEKQISGRSAGL
+361 HPLAEKLVSGRSAGL

-483 RTWLSRQ
+483 RTWLRRQ

-506 LPPARES
+506 LPPAREA

-620 VALANTLR
+620 VALASTLR

-672 SHPGWRPSRPAQVVL
+672 NHPGWRPSRPAQVVL

-732 TAGTSLTGKARD
+732 TAGISLTGKARD

-757 AGRSQ
+757 AGRPQ

-776 DVLLGSEAGH
+776 DVLLGTEAGH

>member
-1 VTPAQVRYHPDEWA
+1 VSPAQVRYHPDEWA
-15 HDLDEWWSPLT
+15 HDLDEWWTPLT

-32 DCASDDWLSVLGVGE
+32 DCVSDDWLSVLGVGE

-65 LAASAV
+65 LAASAM

-76 RRWAE
+76 RRWTE
-81 VAAQPDA
+81 VAAQPGA

-117 EGVLSTGEL
+117 EGVLSTGDL
-126 IDLGRRAVLALPA
+126 IDLGRRAVQALLHDPAA
-139 APADVAASAR
+139 APADVAASTL
-149 PATSLAAT
+149 PATSRAAT
-157 LAAAEPIGLYLAAG
+157 LASAEPIGLYLAAG

-178 ATTLGPTMIPEDCP
+178 APEP
-192 HIEQQI
+192 
-198 RRDHDEAAVAAP
+198 A
-210 VLADVPATGATA
+210 LADIAAA
-222 ATGAVAATGAAFADI
+222 ATTRVAFADV

-254 IERLMDGMIDCGPA
+254 VERLMDGVIDCGPA

-283 LLVAGHGQV
+283 LLVAVHGQV
-292 GLFETRRQTSVLPVP
+292 GLFETRRHTSVLPVP

-317 MAFVHGNGDFRSS
+317 MAFVHGNGDFLAS
-330 VYTAYIAAA
+330 VGDAFTAAV
-339 KAEQVKRAGELVS
+339 KAEQVARAGELVS

-361 HPLAEKQISGRSAGL
+361 HPLAEKMVSGRSAGL

-400 QVSPDGHVGEVENAN
+400 QVSPDGHVGEVESAN

-483 RTWLSRQ
+483 RTWLRRQ

-506 LPPARES
+506 LPPAREA
-513 LSDQAARKEPE
+513 LSDQSARKEPE

-620 VALANTLR
+620 VALASTLR

-672 SHPGWRPSRPAQVVL
+672 NHPGWRPSRPAQVVL

-732 TAGTSLTGKARD
+732 TAGISLTGKARD

-757 AGRSQ
+757 AGRPQ

-776 DVLLGSEAGH
+776 DVLLGTEAGH

-923 ASSDRA
+923 ASSDRP

>member
-1 VTPAQVRYHPDEWA
+1 MSPVQVRYHPDEWA
-15 HDLDEWWSPLT
+15 HDLDEWWTPLA
-26 GLAAKA
+26 GLTARAGRA
-32 DCASDDWLSVLGVGE
+32 PGDWLSVLGVEE

-76 RRWAE
+76 RGWAE
-81 VAAQPDA
+81 AAPQPGS
-88 EPAARALAT
+88 EPAARALAA
-97 AAFDVAVGLERLRW
+97 AAFDVAVGLQRLRW
-111 DGRRIG
+111 DGRRLG
-117 EGVLSTGEL
+117 EGVLSTAEL
-126 IDLGRRAVLALPA
+126 IDLGRRATAGRSLADRPIPPARMAPA
-139 APADVAASAR
+139 APPPPGTSAV
-149 PATSLAAT
+149 
-157 LAAAEPIGLYLAAG
+157 AEPVGVYLAAG
-171 WLAHAGA
+171 WLVHAGGA
-178 ATTLGPTMIPEDCP
+178 ISEPA
-192 HIEQQI
+192 
-198 RRDHDEAAVAAP
+198 AAP
-210 VLADVPATGATA
+210 A
-222 ATGAVAATGAAFADI
+222 AAPPDGAAPAERAFAGI

-254 IERLMDGMIDCGPA
+254 IERLIGGAMDRGPA
-268 ALRPDDPPAEARANV
+268 ALRPDDPPGEARANV

-292 GLFETRRQTSVLPVP
+292 GLFETRRQTSLLRVP
-307 PGIVVPDLAR
+307 SGTVVPDLAR
-317 MAFVHGNGDFRSS
+317 MAFVHGNGDFLTS
-330 VYTAYIAAA
+330 VGTAFIAAV
-339 KAEQVKRAGELVS
+339 KAEELERAGELVS
-352 WHIQLPSGT
+352 WDIQLPSGT
-361 HPLAEKQISGRSAGL
+361 HPLAEKTVSGRSAGL

-387 PGVFADKDVAFTG
+387 PGVFSDKDVAFTG

-425 IRVVVYPRGQAW
+425 IRLVVHPRGQAW

-450 RAEDALIAAA
+450 TAEDALIAAA

-483 RTWLSRQ
+483 RTWLHRQ
-490 GRSADKMPLLT
+490 GRRADEMPLLT

-506 LPPARES
+506 LPPAREA
-513 LSDQAARKEPE
+513 LSGHEARKEPE
-524 VPPCPAHQLASLY
+524 VPPCAAHQLASLY

-555 AKRMVAS
+555 AKRMVAE

-575 SDDRFPGFTLP
+575 SEDRFPGCTIP
-586 LYVPLGTLPTTWDGV
+586 LYVPLGALPTTWDGL

-608 LPALAEPGLEVA
+608 LPGLAEPGLEVA
-620 VALANTLR
+620 VALANALR
-628 ADNPR
+628 TDNPR

-642 GTDRTHRSGSSAV
+642 GTDRTHRSGSSVV

-693 PAHHRAAEALRRE
+693 PAHHRAAEALRHE
-706 RPDSTATM
+706 RPDAVATM

-732 TAGTSLTGKARD
+732 TARISLTGKARD

-757 AGRSQ
+757 AGRP
-762 HGEGDSTDLLDRVI
+762 HGGDGDSTDLLDRVI
-776 DVLLGSEAGH
+776 DVLLGAEAGH

-804 VSEFTLADIAARGS
+804 VGEFTLADIATPGA
-818 ESAVELALADNDTE
+818 EAAVEMALADNDTE

-861 AGWRF
+861 VGWRF

-915 RLLELPSR
+915 RLLELRSR
-923 ASSDRA
+923 APADRA

>member
-1 VTPAQVRYHPDEWA
+1 
-15 HDLDEWWSPLT
+15 
-26 GLAAKA
+26 
-32 DCASDDWLSVLGVGE
+32 
-47 FFEPRLLE
+47 
-55 QARVLTPWIC
+55 
-65 LAASAV
+65 
-71 AASAA
+71 
-76 RRWAE
+76 
-81 VAAQPDA
+81 
-88 EPAARALAT
+88 
-97 AAFDVAVGLERLRW
+97 
-111 DGRRIG
+111 
-117 EGVLSTGEL
+117 
-126 IDLGRRAVLALPA
+126 
-139 APADVAASAR
+139 
-149 PATSLAAT
+149 
-157 LAAAEPIGLYLAAG
+157 
-171 WLAHAGA
+171 
-178 ATTLGPTMIPEDCP
+178 
-192 HIEQQI
+192 
-198 RRDHDEAAVAAP
+198 
-210 VLADVPATGATA
+210 
-222 ATGAVAATGAAFADI
+222 
-237 AAAAAGS
+237 
-244 DPIAWGTAHL
+244 
-254 IERLMDGMIDCGPA
+254 MDGMIDCGPA

-317 MAFVHGNGDFRSS
+317 MAFVHGNGDFLES
-330 VYTAYIAAA
+330 VGNAFAAA
-339 KAEQVKRAGELVS
+339 VKAERVERAGELVS
-352 WHIQLPSGT
+352 WHIQLPTGT
-361 HPLAEKQISGRSAGL
+361 HPLAEKLVSGRSAGL

-483 RTWLSRQ
+483 RTWLRRQ

-506 LPPARES
+506 LPPAREA

-524 VPPCPAHQLASLY
+524 VSPCPAHQLASLY

-555 AKRMVAS
+555 AKRMVAA

-620 VALANTLR
+620 VALASTLR

-672 SHPGWRPSRPAQVVL
+672 NHPGWRPSRPAQVVL

-732 TAGTSLTGKARD
+732 TAGISLTGKARD

-757 AGRSQ
+757 AGRPQ

-776 DVLLGSEAGH
+776 DVLLGTEAGH

>member
-1 VTPAQVRYHPDEWA
+1 VSPVQVRYHPDEWA
-15 HDLDEWWSPLT
+15 HDLDEWWTPLA
-26 GLAAKA
+26 GLTAKA
-32 DCASDDWLSVLGVGE
+32 GCAPDDWLSVLGVEE

-76 RRWAE
+76 RGWAE
-81 VAAQPDA
+81 VAAQPDS

-97 AAFDVAVGLERLRW
+97 AAFDVAVRLERLRW

-126 IDLGRRAVLALPA
+126 IGLGRHAVLGPVH
-139 APADVAASAR
+139 APAGTSAG
-149 PATSLAAT
+149 
-157 LAAAEPIGLYLAAG
+157 AEPIGVYLAAG
-171 WLAHAGA
+171 WLVHAGGA
-178 ATTLGPTMIPEDCP
+178 ALEP
-192 HIEQQI
+192 
-198 RRDHDEAAVAAP
+198 AAAP
-210 VLADVPATGATA
+210 AGAPQD
-222 ATGAVAATGAAFADI
+222 GAAPAAQAFAGI

-254 IERLMDGMIDCGPA
+254 VERLIDGAMDRSPA

-283 LLVAGHGQV
+283 LLVGGHGQV
-292 GLFETRRQTSVLPVP
+292 GLFETRRQTSLLRVP
-307 PGIVVPDLAR
+307 SGTVVPDLAR
-317 MAFVHGNGDFRSS
+317 MAFVHGNGDFLGSIGSAFAAS
-330 VYTAYIAAA
+330 V
-339 KAEQVKRAGELVS
+339 KAEQLERAGELVS
-352 WHIQLPSGT
+352 WNIQLPSGT
-361 HPLAEKQISGRSAGL
+361 HPLAEKTVSGRSAGL

-387 PGVFADKDVAFTG
+387 PGVFSDKDVAFTG
-400 QVSPDGHVGEVENAN
+400 QVSPDGHVGEVESAN

-425 IRVVVYPRGQAW
+425 IRLVVHPRGQAW

-450 RAEDALIAAA
+450 TAEDALIAAA

-483 RTWLSRQ
+483 RTWLRRQ
-490 GRSADKMPLLT
+490 GRRADEMPLLT

-506 LPPARES
+506 LPPARET
-513 LSDQAARKEPE
+513 LSDNEARKEPE
-524 VPPCPAHQLASLY
+524 VPPCAAHQLASLY
-537 PGYSFAVSADAGG
+537 PGYSFAISADAGG

-555 AKRMVAS
+555 AKRMVAE

-575 SDDRFPGFTLP
+575 SEDRFPGCTLP
-586 LYVPLGTLPTTWDGV
+586 LYVPLGTLPTTWDGL

-661 FVALV
+661 FVALM

-706 RPDSTATM
+706 RPDAVATM

-732 TAGTSLTGKARD
+732 TARISLTGKARD

-757 AGRSQ
+757 AGRP
-762 HGEGDSTDLLDRVI
+762 HGGDGDSTDLLDRVI
-776 DVLLGSEAGH
+776 DVLLGAEAGQ

-804 VSEFTLADIAARGS
+804 VGEFTLADVATQGS
-818 ESAVELALADNDTE
+818 EAAVELALADNDTE

-861 AGWRF
+861 VGWRF

-889 SGDELFGELGSH
+889 SGDELFDELGSH

-915 RLLELPSR
+915 RLLELRSR
-923 ASSDRA
+923 APSDRA

>member
-1 VTPAQVRYHPDEWA
+1 VSPFQVRYHPDEWA
-15 HDLDEWWSPLT
+15 HDLDEWWTPLV
-26 GLAAKA
+26 GLTAKA
-32 DCASDDWLSVLGVGE
+32 DCACDGWLSVLGVGE

-76 RRWAE
+76 RGWAE
-81 VAAQPDA
+81 VAGRSASEARD
-88 EPAARALAT
+88 ARALAA
-97 AAFDVAVGLERLRW
+97 AAFGVAVRLERLRW

-126 IDLGRRAVLALPA
+126 IDLGRRVMPVPMRDPA
-139 APADVAASAR
+139 AACAG
-149 PATSLAAT
+149 
-157 LAAAEPIGLYLAAG
+157 AEPTGVYLAAG
-171 WLAHAGA
+171 WLAHAGGE
-178 ATTLGPTMIPEDCP
+178 LEPTMIPVDCS
-192 HIEQQI
+192 HVEQQT
-198 RRDHDEAAVAAP
+198 RRDHGRTVADHGAAA
-210 VLADVPATGATA
+210 GE
-222 ATGAVAATGAAFADI
+222 AAFADI

-254 IERLMDGMIDCGPA
+254 VERLIDGVMDRGPA
-268 ALRPDDPPAEARANV
+268 ALLPDDPPAEARANV
-283 LLVAGHGQV
+283 LLVSGHGQV
-292 GLFETRRQTSVLPVP
+292 GQFETRRQTSLLQVP
-307 PGIVVPDLAR
+307 PGTVVPDLAR
-317 MAFVHGNGDFRSS
+317 MAFVHGNGDFLTS
-330 VYTAYIAAA
+330 VGTAFIAAV
-339 KAEQVKRAGELVS
+339 KAGQLERAGELVS
-352 WHIQLPSGT
+352 WNIQLPSGT
-361 HPLAEKQISGRSAGL
+361 HPLAEKTVSGRSAGL

-387 PGVFADKDVAFTG
+387 PGVFSDKDVAFTG
-400 QVSPDGHVGEVENAN
+400 QVSPDGQVGDVENAN

-425 IRVVVYPRGQAW
+425 IRLVVYPRGQAW

-483 RTWLSRQ
+483 RTWLRRQ
-490 GRSADKMPLLT
+490 GRRADEMPLLT

-506 LPPARES
+506 LPPAREA

-524 VPPCPAHQLASLY
+524 VPPCPAHQLASMY
-537 PGYSFAVSADAGG
+537 PGYSFTVSADAGG

-555 AKRMVAS
+555 AKRMVAL

-575 SDDRFPGFTLP
+575 SEDRFPGLTLP
-586 LYVPLGTLPTTWDGV
+586 LYVPLGVLPTTWDGV

-620 VALANTLR
+620 VALANALR

-706 RPDSTATM
+706 RPDAVATM

-727 VASLS
+727 VAGLS
-732 TAGTSLTGKARD
+732 AARISLTGKARD

-757 AGRSQ
+757 AGRP
-762 HGEGDSTDLLDRVI
+762 HAGDGDSTDLLDRVI
-776 DVLLGSEAGH
+776 DVLLGAEADQ

-804 VSEFTLADIAARGS
+804 VGEFTLADIASRGS
-818 ESAVELALADNDTE
+818 EMTVELALADNDTE

-889 SGDELFGELGSH
+889 SGDELFGELGCH

-915 RLLELPSR
+915 RLLELRSR
-923 ASSDRA
+923 ALSERA

>member
-1 VTPAQVRYHPDEWA
+1 VSPAQVRYHPDEWA
-15 HDLDEWWSPLT
+15 HDLDEWWTPLT
-26 GLAAKA
+26 GLVAKA

-65 LAASAV
+65 LAASAA

-81 VAAQPDA
+81 VTAQPDA

-126 IDLGRRAVLALPA
+126 IDLGRRAVLALHDPA
-139 APADVAASAR
+139 A
-149 PATSLAAT
+149 TSRGT
-157 LAAAEPIGLYLAAG
+157 EPIGLYLAAG

-178 ATTLGPTMIPEDCP
+178 GPE
-192 HIEQQI
+192 
-198 RRDHDEAAVAAP
+198 P
-210 VLADVPATGATA
+210 VLAE
-222 ATGAVAATGAAFADI
+222 VAATGPVLAEI

-254 IERLMDGMIDCGPA
+254 VERLMDGMIDCGPA

-317 MAFVHGNGDFRSS
+317 MAFVHGNGDFLAS
-330 VYTAYIAAA
+330 VGNAFAAA
-339 KAEQVKRAGELVS
+339 LKAERVERAGELVS
-352 WHIQLPSGT
+352 WHIQLPTGT
-361 HPLAEKQISGRSAGL
+361 HPLAEKLVSGRSAGL

-483 RTWLSRQ
+483 RTWLRRQ

-506 LPPARES
+506 LPPAREA
-513 LSDQAARKEPE
+513 LPDGGQVPRKEPE

-620 VALANTLR
+620 VALASTLR

-672 SHPGWRPSRPAQVVL
+672 NHPGWRPSRPAQVVL

-732 TAGTSLTGKARD
+732 TAGISLTGKARD

-757 AGRSQ
+757 AGKP
-762 HGEGDSTDLLDRVI
+762 HPAGEGDSTDLLDRVI
-776 DVLLGSEAGH
+776 DVLLGTEAGH

-901 LGDALWTDVIEATG
+901 LGDALWIDVIEATG

-923 ASSDRA
+923 APSDRA